1 MDGLSP
7 QTVATKDVIPA
18 ARASAASASSSDVP
32 TPRPRSSSATLRAI
46 SALRAVP
53 DEPRDT
59 RRPRVAVDVADEHM
73 PARVDPR
80 EEGQLGVGE
89 PRLRAAEARGPG
101 LLAEPAEQREDRRDV
116 AVSQRPDRDSVDI
129 GRHA

>member
-46 SALRAVP
+46 SALAPSRTSRAI
-53 DEPRDT
+53 
-59 RRPRVAVDVADEHM
+59 
-73 PARVDPR
+73 PA
-80 EEGQLGVGE
+80 G
-89 PRLRAAEARGPG
+89 RGSP
-101 LLAEPAEQREDRRDV
+101 
-116 AVSQRPDRDSVDI
+116 ST
-129 GRHA
+129 